1 MSDSGQLAVEQF
13 TVEQFENGIYRE
25 NAYMVGGSK
34 GGPALLIDPGSD
46 AEAIAAIIDKHGW
59 APAAIICTH
68 AHFDHVGAVAEL
80 MAKYDIPFYLHR
92 ADEALLKRMNLYKMV
107 IDPGAALKVP
117 EITHD
122 LAETDCPLA
131 IAGFAIE
138 VLPSPGHTP
147 GGVCF
152 RIGGELFTGD
162 TVLPAGVGRIDLPGG
177 DGAALEASVAMLNS
191 LPRDLTAHPGHGASM
206 ALGDL
211 LDNLQEVA
219 S

>member
-1 MSDSGQLAVEQF
+1 MRVETF
-13 TVEQFENGIYRE
+13 TNGVYRE
-25 NAYMVGGSK
+25 NAYIVGE
-34 GGPALLIDPGSD
+34 GGDALIVDPGSD
-46 AEAIAAIIDKHGW
+46 AGGIADILGTKGL
-59 APAAIICTH
+59 APKAIICTH
-68 AHFDHVGAVAEL
+68 AHFDHVGAVAPL
-80 MAKYDIPFYLHR
+80 MARYDIPFYLHR

-122 LAETDCPLA
+122 LTDVTELN
-131 IAGFAIE
+131 FANFDIE

-152 RIGGELFTGD
+152 RIGNELFTGD

-177 DGAALEASVAMLNS
+177 DGAALEKSVALLNT

>member
-1 MSDSGQLAVEQF
+1 MSGTPTEPNEQVAVEQF
-13 TVEQFENGIYRE
+13 TNGIYRE
-25 NAYMVGGSK
+25 NAYIVGGNED
-34 GGPALLIDPGSD
+34 ALIIDPGSD
-46 AEAIAAIIDKHGW
+46 ADAIAAIVDMHIW
-59 APAAIICTH
+59 TPVAIIATH

-80 MAKYDIPFYLHR
+80 IAAYNIPFYLHR

-107 IDPGAALKVP
+107 IDPGEALKVP

-122 LAETDCPLA
+122 LAETQSPLR
-131 IAGFAIE
+131 IAKFEIE

-152 RIGGELFTGD
+152 RINNELFTGD

-177 DGAALEASVAMLNS
+177 DGPALEKSVAMLHT

>member
-1 MSDSGQLAVEQF
+1 VSDSEQLAPKQIAVEQF
-13 TVEQFENGIYRE
+13 TNGIYRE
-25 NAYMVGGSK
+25 NAYIVGGPD
-34 GGPALLIDPGSD
+34 GGAALLIDPGSD
-46 AEAIAAIIDKHGW
+46 ADAITDILDTHNW
-59 APAAIICTH
+59 RPAAIICTH
-68 AHFDHVGAVAEL
+68 AHFDHVGAVADL
-80 MAKYDIPFYLHR
+80 MATYDIPFYLHR
-92 ADEALLKRMNLYKMV
+92 ADAALLKRMNLYKMV
-107 IDPGAALKVP
+107 IDPGDALKVP

-122 LAETDCPLA
+122 LADIADVT
-131 IAGFAIE
+131 IAGFEIA

-152 RIGGELFTGD
+152 RIGAELFTGD

-177 DGAALEASVAMLNS
+177 DGAALADSVAMLHT

-211 LDNLQEVA
+211 LDNPQDAA

>member
-1 MSDSGQLAVEQF
+1 MSGSNQVAVEQF
-13 TVEQFENGIYRE
+13 TNGIYRE
-25 NAYMVGGSK
+25 NAYIVGGPN
-34 GGPALLIDPGSD
+34 GGAALLIDPGSD
-46 AEAIAAIIDKHGW
+46 ADGITAILDTHNW
-59 APAAIICTH
+59 RPAAILCTH
-68 AHFDHVGAVAEL
+68 AHFDHVGAVAPL
-80 MAKYDIPFYLHR
+80 MARYDIPFYLHR

-117 EITHD
+117 EITHG
-122 LAETDCPLA
+122 LTDVTELA
-131 IAGFAIE
+131 IAGFDIE

-152 RIGGELFTGD
+152 RIGAELFTGD

-177 DGAALEASVAMLNS
+177 DGDALEKSVAMLNT

-211 LDNLQEVA
+211 MDNLQEVA

>member
-1 MSDSGQLAVEQF
+1 MSGSEQVAVEQF
-13 TVEQFENGIYRE
+13 TNGIYRE
-25 NAYMVGGSK
+25 NAYIVGGPDGPG

-46 AEAIAAIIDKHGW
+46 TDAITGILDTHNW
-59 APAAIICTH
+59 RPAAIICTH
-68 AHFDHVGAVAEL
+68 AHFDHVGAVAPL
-80 MAKYDIPFYLHR
+80 MARYDIPFYLHR

-107 IDPGAALKVP
+107 IDPGEALKVP

-122 LAETDCPLA
+122 LTDVA
-131 IAGFAIE
+131 DITIAGFTIE

-147 GGVCF
+147 GGVCL

-177 DGAALEASVAMLNS
+177 DGDALEASVAMLND

-211 LDNLQEVA
+211 LDNLQDPKA
-219 S
+219 GQS

>member
-1 MSDSGQLAVEQF
+1 MKVETF
-13 TVEQFENGIYRE
+13 TNGIYRE
-25 NAYMVGGSK
+25 NAYIVGGD
-34 GGPALLIDPGSD
+34 GGDGLIIDPGSD
-46 AEAIAAIIDKHGW
+46 ADGIADILEQNSW

-68 AHFDHVGAVAEL
+68 AHFDHVGAVAPL
-80 MAKYDIPFYLHR
+80 MATYDIPFYLHR
-92 ADEALLKRMNLYKMV
+92 ADAALLKRMNLYKMV
-107 IDPGAALKVP
+107 IDPGDALKVP

-122 LAETDCPLA
+122 LTGVAELA
-131 IAGFAIE
+131 IAGFDIE
-138 VLPSPGHTP
+138 VLPTPGHTP

-177 DGAALEASVAMLNS
+177 DGEALEASVAMLNT

>member
-1 MSDSGQLAVEQF
+1 VKVEQF
-13 TVEQFENGIYRE
+13 TNGIYRE
-25 NAYMVGGSK
+25 NAYIVSEGDR
-34 GGPALLIDPGSD
+34 ALVIDPGTD
-46 AEAIAAIIDKHGW
+46 ADGIAEILADNGW
-59 APAAIICTH
+59 TPAAIIATH
-68 AHFDHVGAVAEL
+68 AHFDHVGAVAPL
-80 MAKYDIPFYLHR
+80 MAKYDIPFHLHR

-107 IDPGAALKVP
+107 IDPGEALKVP
-117 EITHD
+117 EITYD
-122 LAETDCPLA
+122 LADVAELT
-131 IAGFAIE
+131 IAGFEIA

-152 RIGGELFTGD
+152 RIGAELFTGD

-177 DGAALEASVAMLNS
+177 DGAALEASVAMLNT

-211 LDNLQEVA
+211 LDNLQDVA

>member
-1 MSDSGQLAVEQF
+1 VKIETF
-13 TVEQFENGIYRE
+13 TNGIYRE
-25 NAYMVGGSK
+25 NAYIVGDD
-34 GGPALLIDPGSD
+34 GGALIIDPGSD
-46 AEAIAAIIDKHGW
+46 ADGIADILEQNGW
-59 APAAIICTH
+59 TPAAIICTH
-68 AHFDHVGAVAEL
+68 AHFDHVGAVAKL
-80 MAKYDIPFYLHR
+80 MARYDIPFYLHR

-107 IDPGAALKVP
+107 IDPGEALKVP

-122 LAETDCPLA
+122 LTDITELN
-131 IAGFAIE
+131 FANFDIE
-138 VLPSPGHTP
+138 ILPSPGHTP

-152 RIGGELFTGD
+152 RIGNELFTGD

-177 DGAALEASVAMLNS
+177 DGPALEASVAMLNT

-211 LDNLQEVA
+211 LDNLQDVA

>member
-1 MSDSGQLAVEQF
+1 MKVETF
-13 TVEQFENGIYRE
+13 TNGIYRE
-25 NAYMVGGSK
+25 NAYIVGD
-34 GGPALLIDPGSD
+34 GGDALIVDPGSD
-46 AEAIAAIIDKHGW
+46 AEGIAEVVGAQDL
-59 APAAIICTH
+59 APQAIICTH

-80 MAKYDIPFYLHR
+80 MARYDIPFYLHR

-107 IDPGAALKVP
+107 IDPGEALKVP

-122 LAETDCPLA
+122 LTDVTELNVA
-131 IAGFAIE
+131 SFDIE
-138 VLPSPGHTP
+138 VMPSPGHTP

-152 RIGGELFTGD
+152 RIGNELFTGD

-177 DGAALEASVAMLNS
+177 DGAALENSVAMLNS
-191 LPRDLTAHPGHGASM
+191 LPRDLRAHPGHGASM

-211 LDNLQEVA
+211 LDNLQDVA

>member
-1 MSDSGQLAVEQF
+1 MKVETF
-13 TVEQFENGIYRE
+13 TNGIYRE
-25 NAYMVGGSK
+25 NAYIVGEGAD
-34 GGPALLIDPGSD
+34 ALIIDPGSD
-46 AEAIAAIIDKHGW
+46 ADGIAAILDNNGW
-59 APAAIICTH
+59 QPAAIICTH

-80 MAKYDIPFYLHR
+80 MATHDVPFYLHR

-107 IDPGAALKVP
+107 IDPGEALKVP

-122 LAETDCPLA
+122 LTDVTELT
-131 IAGFAIE
+131 IAGFDID

-147 GGVCF
+147 GGVCL

-177 DGAALEASVAMLNS
+177 DGEALEKSVAMLNT

-211 LDNLQEVA
+211 LDNLQDVA

>member
-1 MSDSGQLAVEQF
+1 MKVETF
-13 TVEQFENGIYRE
+13 TNGIYRE
-25 NAYMVGGSK
+25 NAYIVGD
-34 GGPALLIDPGSD
+34 GGAALIIDPGSD
-46 AEAIAAIIDKHGW
+46 ADGIAVILADNGW
-59 APAAIICTH
+59 APAAIIATH

-80 MAKYDIPFYLHR
+80 MGQYDIPFYLHR
-92 ADEALLKRMNLYKMV
+92 ADAALLKRMNLYKMV

-122 LAETDCPLA
+122 LTDVDDLA
-131 IAGFAIE
+131 IAGFEVA

-152 RIGGELFTGD
+152 RIGSELFTGD

-177 DGAALEASVAMLNS
+177 DGDALEKSVAMLNT